1 MVSEAE
7 TLNRIERKVMKGTAT
22 DREKRLLVE
31 AYNMYGRIMP
41 DKLFRKLGY

>member
-1 MVSEAE
+1 MADADV
-7 TLNRIERKVMKGTAT
+7 LNKIERKVMKGKAT

-41 DKLFRKLGY
+41 DKLFRKLGF